1 MAARLAT
8 DAASV
13 MFTSGSTGEPK
24 GVIVPHRAIV
34 RLCRNNRFFS
44 AGPDTRFLHI
54 SSLAFDVA
62 RQEMA
67 RHHNLAGWRRVLEG
81 LAEEVRVDAGH
92 MEMWREPHART
103 LAHTPL
109 EHIREAAV
117 ESGAIGVAIVD
128 KHGADAPCTRIT

>member
-1 MAARLAT
+1 
-8 DAASV
+8 
-13 MFTSGSTGEPK
+13 
-24 GVIVPHRAIV
+24 V

-67 RHHNLAGWRRVLEG
+67 RHHNLAGWRRVLG
-81 LAEEVRVDAGH
+81 GPAAEVRVDAGH

-103 LAHTPL
+103 LAHTLL

-117 ESGAIGVAIVD
+117 ESGAAGGWSISPGAIGLAIVD